1 MCLPF
6 VQTANVLPP
15 CNLLP
20 VDDEDE
26 LLFETISEECQRECI
41 ADFIDVTGAEVLA
54 LILSLFKAIHI
65 SAQKLNA
72 LKRPNFVTSL
82 FNLL

>member
-1 MCLPF
+1 MSPI

-26 LLFETISEECQRECI
+26 LLFETISEECQ
-41 ADFIDVTGAEVLA
+41 
-54 LILSLFKAIHI
+54 
-65 SAQKLNA
+65 
-72 LKRPNFVTSL
+72 
-82 FNLL
+82 